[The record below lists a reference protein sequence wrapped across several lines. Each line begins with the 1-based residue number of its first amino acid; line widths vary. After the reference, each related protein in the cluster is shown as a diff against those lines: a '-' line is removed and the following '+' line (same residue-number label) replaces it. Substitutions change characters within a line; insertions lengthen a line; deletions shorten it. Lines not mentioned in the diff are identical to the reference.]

1 MKTDFFMRDFF
12 FWDKWLLLN
21 ASLQT
26 KVFDDQVDIQLPFTE
41 LRQHAKNCPH
51 QMFLFHQEY
60 AMRIFHSIWPMSM
73 PLAGSLSCQTPH
85 SERWERQ
92 SLSPSHLG
100 SKSGLFPSQKG
111 EFDKIPGFFFFTL
124 VFSFASSVN
133 WISHP
138 LLHSLTYVAKPWEN
152 NEGFL
157 CTMCKQYLYGLC
169 LFVRPQREKGYM
181 REECFYQAMFEIHL
195 GYILTHTHTN
205 TCTHAHTHAYT
216 YIRMHT

>member
-1 MKTDFFMRDFF
+1 MCNEDFSLHLTNEHAISWFIELPDSTQWEMRETEFKPKSPWF
-12 FWDKWLLLN
+12 
-21 ASLQT
+21 
-26 KVFDDQVDIQLPFTE
+26 KVRSFSFTE
-41 LRQHAKNCPH
+41 RGVWQNS
-51 QMFLFHQEY
+51 
-60 AMRIFHSIWPMSM
+60 R
-73 PLAGSLSCQTPH
+73 
-85 SERWERQ
+85 
-92 SLSPSHLG
+92 
-100 SKSGLFPSQKG
+100 
-111 EFDKIPGFFFFTL
+111 FFFFTL

-169 LFVRPQREKGYM
+169 LFVRPQREKGSM

-195 GYILTHTHTN
+195 GYILTHTYTN